1 MIVPKKD
8 KLHAIRV
15 KLNLKQLSVG
25 VVLQARPLCYDAA
38 MPTDI
43 VTTREI
49 GEAIRKRRKELGL
62 SQEQLSERVGVSYQQ
77 IQRYENGSNMLNVE
91 TVQRIA
97 RALSMPVTTFFE
109 TETSRANVAAEPETI
124 YASKEEKTLL
134 RNFRDLTAGADKKLA
149 VTIIRRLA
157 KR

>member
-109 TETSRANVAAEPETI
+109 TTRANVAAEPETI

-149 VTIIRRLA
+149 ITIIRRLA

>member
-1 MIVPKKD
+1 MN
-8 KLHAIRV
+8 KLHAMRV
-15 KLNLKQLSVG
+15 KLNLKQLPVG
-25 VVLQARPLCYDAA
+25 VVLPARPLCYDAV

-43 VTTREI
+43 ITTRDI

-97 RALSMPVTTFFE
+97 RALSMSATAFFE
-109 TETSRANVAAEPETI
+109 TTRTNVAGESAMPYE
-124 YASKEEKTLL
+124 SREEKTLL
-134 RNFRDLTAGADKKLA
+134 RNFRDLTAASDKKLA
-149 VTIIRRLA
+149 IAIVRRLT
-157 KR
+157 KRQEE